1 MCTFKVW
8 QVNGLSPKDRGFPFQ
23 ADFETTFEI
32 HPGEDGIDLTVDQV
46 GFPNDPAGIRNQ
58 LGTQARNPGVHLITQ
73 ARNGGFLVTG

>member
-46 GFPNDPAGIRNQ
+46 GFPNDPAADEYYEDSERGWNDSLDALVR
-58 LGTQARNPGVHLITQ
+58 
-73 ARNGGFLVTG
+73 FLNLNA